1 VRQQRHASRNQET
14 PGEDSLLSGIYA
26 EDFILNIQGARATN
40 WTDPRAPPLMAAAT
54 IKHYLGPLAL
64 VANNRARS

>member
-1 VRQQRHASRNQET
+1 M
-14 PGEDSLLSGIYA
+14 LSGIYA